1 MYKILYK
8 NQVNRIVFLFV
19 LVFILEIILS
29 KVFAQQLLNDTILLD
44 EVMVTGTKVA
54 VARNQIPLSVSVI
67 EETEIESSSESALL
81 PVLSQHV
88 PGLFI
93 TERGITGFGVATGSA
108 GQISLRGI
116 GGSPSTQVL
125 VMLNGSPQYMGLFG
139 HPLADAYIASDVK
152 RVEVIRGPA
161 STLYGSNAMGGV
173 INIIT
178 KDAQEEGIHANG
190 RLMYGAYNTQKYMA
204 NVSFKKEKFQGF
216 VSINHDKTDGH
227 RDSSE
232 FKITNG
238 YARFEYALT
247 PELKAAID
255 LSIASFYAM
264 DPGLDTNET
273 TPALAGSSIDILRG
287 MGSFV
292 LENKSDISEGA
303 LRLFYNFGEH
313 NISDGFHSNDINYGL
328 SLFQGL
334 KIIRDNTISI
344 GMDMKNF
351 GGNAENKFAMNGRGI
366 SFVDTTINEIAGYI
380 LVQQQLRS
388 KIMVNAGFRLEHN
401 EHFGF
406 EPVPSA
412 GVSYSPSQ
420 KTTFKTSVS
429 KGFRSP
435 TIREL
440 FMWKAANPNLLP
452 EKMMNYD
459 ISLKQILFDTKLST
473 EISVFHANG
482 SNLIQSVYSEGI
494 IKNLN
499 SGEFSNFGIE
509 VALNYIPMNSL
520 KLHMNYSFLEMD
532 KPILASPNHKLFISG
547 TYYFRN
553 IIFNLNGLSIS
564 NLYLLTGAQPL
575 TESYTLIN
583 AKIAFKVKK
592 YASIFVKGQNL
603 TNQKYQIN
611 YGYPMPG
618 IVGFAGIN
626 ISI

>member
-1 MYKILYK
+1 
-8 NQVNRIVFLFV
+8 
-19 LVFILEIILS
+19 
-29 KVFAQQLLNDTILLD
+29 
-44 EVMVTGTKVA
+44 
-54 VARNQIPLSVSVI
+54 
-67 EETEIESSSESALL
+67 
-81 PVLSQHV
+81 
-88 PGLFI
+88 
-93 TERGITGFGVATGSA
+93 
-108 GQISLRGI
+108 
-116 GGSPSTQVL
+116 
-125 VMLNGSPQYMGLFG
+125 
-139 HPLADAYIASDVK
+139 
-152 RVEVIRGPA
+152 
-161 STLYGSNAMGGV
+161 
-173 INIIT
+173 
-178 KDAQEEGIHANG
+178 
-190 RLMYGAYNTQKYMA
+190 
-204 NVSFKKEKFQGF
+204 
-216 VSINHDKTDGH
+216 
-227 RDSSE
+227 
-232 FKITNG
+232 
-238 YARFEYALT
+238 
-247 PELKAAID
+247 
-255 LSIASFYAM
+255 
-264 DPGLDTNET
+264 
-273 TPALAGSSIDILRG
+273 

-440 FMWKAANPNLLP
+440 FMWKAANPNLSP

-473 EISVFHANG
+473 EISIFHANG

-499 SGEFSNFGIE
+499 SGEFSNLGIE